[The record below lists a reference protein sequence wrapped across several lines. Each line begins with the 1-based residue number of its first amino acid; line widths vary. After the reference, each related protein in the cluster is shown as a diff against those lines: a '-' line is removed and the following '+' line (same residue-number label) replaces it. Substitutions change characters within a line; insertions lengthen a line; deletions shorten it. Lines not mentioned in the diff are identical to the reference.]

1 MVTALT
7 SAKWDLK
14 VGPKTL
20 LNYPN
25 KAVIIF
31 SSNRKIE
38 LNKFQNGNFYLRRVW
53 IEQESNH

>member
-1 MVTALT
+1 MVTDLM

-14 VGPKTL
+14 AGPKTL

-31 SSNRKIE
+31 SSNRKITAK
-38 LNKFQNGNFYLRRVW
+38 KFQNGNFYLKRVW
-53 IEQESNH
+53 IEQESSH